1 LHEEFKRRDEAQ
13 TVLPSADTAAMLFE
27 HCLLADVLFIK
38 SGTNRLAT
46 DKGDQRTES

>member
-1 LHEEFKRRDEAQ
+1 MRKFKRRDEAQ

-27 HCLLADVLFIK
+27 LADVLFIK

-46 DKGDQRTES
+46 D